1 MPFSPLYSK
10 IIANDKKQ
18 YYVQTVKTEAKTDI
32 NSEEIKKIINVS
44 AFSTVTKV
52 ETFGKEIRT
61 EGKVTYYICYEAD
74 GGGVKKKEI
83 GQDFTGTIT
92 AAEDVRRAYVKS
104 RVVKT
109 EPDAS
114 GIKLSVSATIELVAE
129 VRTGIFAN
137 ALTGGDN
144 LVLDVKDYS
153 ITRGYGVKKTVYPV
167 EEEFE
172 RDYAVEEVLFH
183 RADPVVTAVQCGVGT
198 IIVDGE
204 VKISAV
210 VLRSGE
216 KSDIIKDVENVAYRA
231 EIECDEAMPSMSA
244 TAKAELKSFKTD
256 ISVDPESGKSRVV
269 ASAIIQLEGEAFS
282 TETVSLAADA
292 FSTEDVTE
300 EEKDELCFNEDCDIR
315 TGYAEAVLT
324 IPAEGIDDGLTLK
337 AIGGERAEIV
347 TSDYADGKLSVSG
360 AVTFTGYYT
369 GEEGKI
375 FTRKCET
382 PFDCSFECAL
392 PDGAEREIFAECGV
406 KEIVS
411 ADTVKAEF
419 CFTIYPSVCKKL
431 RYVKGITAVSAKKR
445 SDKAISVYIS
455 EENETLWS
463 LCKRLN
469 MSPEQVVATN
479 KDLQFPLTGKE
490 RIVIYRQK

>member
-52 ETFGKEIRT
+52 ETSGKEIRT

-292 FSTEDVTE
+292 FYFHIKDVIAATG
-300 EEKDELCFNEDCDIR
+300 ELVPAGEGDGDIA
-315 TGYAEAVLT
+315 GLVGGIKGDKVLT
-324 IPAEGIDDGLTLK
+324 LEPHLRIFSGYGEIDNAEMKNKRAFRSNEEAFAAAAAALK
-337 AIGGERAEIV
+337 KILADCGYREKGG
-347 TSDYADGKLSVSG
+347 SYGK
-360 AVTFTGYYT
+360 
-369 GEEGKI
+369 
-375 FTRKCET
+375 
-382 PFDCSFECAL
+382 
-392 PDGAEREIFAECGV
+392 
-406 KEIVS
+406 
-411 ADTVKAEF
+411 
-419 CFTIYPSVCKKL
+419 
-431 RYVKGITAVSAKKR
+431 
-445 SDKAISVYIS
+445 
-455 EENETLWS
+455 
-463 LCKRLN
+463 
-469 MSPEQVVATN
+469 
-479 KDLQFPLTGKE
+479 
-490 RIVIYRQK
+490 

>member
-18 YYVQTVKTEAKTDI
+18 YYVKTVKTEAKTDI
-32 NSEEIKKIINVS
+32 NSEEIKRILNVS

-52 ETFGKEIRT
+52 ETDGAEIRA
-61 EGKVTYYICYEAD
+61 EGKITYYICYEAE
-74 GGGVKKKEI
+74 GGVKKREV
-83 GQDFTGTIT
+83 GQDFSTTIP
-92 AAEDVRRAYVKS
+92 AAEEVHRAYVKS
-104 RVVKT
+104 RVIKT

-114 GIKLSVSATIELVAE
+114 GINLSVGVTVELTAE
-129 VRTGIFAN
+129 VREGLFVT

-153 ITRGYGVKKTVYPV
+153 VTRGYGVKKTVYPV
-167 EEEFE
+167 EQEFE
-172 RDYAVEEVLFH
+172 RDYAVGEVLFH
-183 RADPVVTAVQCGVGT
+183 RAEPVVTAVQCGVGT

-210 VLRSGE
+210 VLQTGE
-216 KSDIIKDVENVAYRA
+216 KSDIIKETENVAYRA

-269 ASAIIQLEGEAFS
+269 ASAILQIEGEAFFA
-282 TETVSLAADA
+282 ETVSVAEDA
-292 FSTEDVTE
+292 FSVEDVTE
-300 EEKDELCFNEDCDIR
+300 EEKAELCFNEDCDIR
-315 TGYAEAVLT
+315 TCFAEAVLT
-324 IPAEGIDDGLTLK
+324 LPADGSGEGLTLK

-369 GEEGKI
+369 GEDGKI
-375 FTRKCET
+375 FTRKSET
-382 PFDCSFECAL
+382 PFDCSFECGL
-392 PDGAEREIFAECGV
+392 PDGAERDIIAECGV

-419 CFTIYPSVCKKL
+419 CFTVYPTVSKKL
-431 RYVKGITAVSAKKR
+431 RYIKGITAVSAKKR

-469 MSPEQVVATN
+469 MTPEQVVATN
-479 KDLQFPLTGKE
+479 KELQFPLNGTE
-490 RIVIYRQK
+490 RIVVYRQK